1 MGDRAVVGVRENST
15 SPTIFLYLHWAGSEQ
30 DSLLGDA
37 LQLAQSRIEMGDA
50 SYATRIIISQM
61 TKGLEDSET
70 GAGLYV
76 GGTHHGADYY
86 TINIVDIEAKRVYV
100 CQNDDSDSVEMEWT
114 IDDFIKRNTA
124 RPIRV

>member
-30 DSLLGDA
+30 DAMLGEA
-37 LQLAQSRIEMGDA
+37 LQAAHSRIEMGDA
-50 SYATRIIISQM
+50 AYATRIIFSAM
-61 TKGLEDSET
+61 TEGLEGEL
-70 GAGLYV
+70 GAGMYV

-86 TINIVDIEAKRVYV
+86 TINIVDIEAKRVLV
-100 CQNDDSDSVEMEWT
+100 CQNDNSDEVEMEWT
-114 IDDFIKRNTA
+114 IDDFIRRNTA